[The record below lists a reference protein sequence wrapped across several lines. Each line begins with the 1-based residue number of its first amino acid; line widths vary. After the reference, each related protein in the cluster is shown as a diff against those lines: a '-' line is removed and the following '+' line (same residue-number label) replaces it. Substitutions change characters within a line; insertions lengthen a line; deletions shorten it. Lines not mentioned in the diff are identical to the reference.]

1 MAGLLSCETCG
12 ALLSRADVACVRC
25 GATAE
30 ARAPAPRVSSSRGLT
45 VIPARAAHAHDA
57 KTSPALPAVTP
68 RVPSTPPGAVKP
80 ANRFSDH
87 SEGHLQLDTERLR
100 ARTTPSRAITAPV
113 FPVKK
118 TRWLD
123 RLLGR

>member
-1 MAGLLSCETCG
+1 MPGLLRCETCG

-45 VIPARAAHAHDA
+45 VIPARVAHAHDA
-57 KTSPALPAVTP
+57 KTAPALPAVTT
-68 RVPSTPPGAVKP
+68 RVSSTPPSAVKP
-80 ANRFSDH
+80 ATRFSDLPE
-87 SEGHLQLDTERLR
+87 SALQLDTDRLR

>member
-1 MAGLLSCETCG
+1 M
-12 ALLSRADVACVRC
+12 
-25 GATAE
+25 
-30 ARAPAPRVSSSRGLT
+30 
-45 VIPARAAHAHDA
+45 
-57 KTSPALPAVTP
+57 PAVTT
-68 RVPSTPPGAVKP
+68 RAPSTPSGAVKP
-80 ANRFSDH
+80 ATRFSDLPE
-87 SEGHLQLDTERLR
+87 SALQLDADRLR